1 MARQVLPIVG
11 AVAGFVISG
20 GNPMGAQIGFAAGS
34 LIGNAVDPLE
44 VKGNTIGDNPLQ
56 TASEGGARAIV
67 FGKGCIR
74 STCILERGN
83 RIVRKQRDQAGKGGG
98 PVTINERVFWT
109 FAIGLGEDLVGGSI
123 LRIWEGEKL
132 VYDVTPSST
141 IPAESAEFAQKF
153 RFYDGSETQL
163 PDPDLETI
171 HGVAEAPYYRGTAYV
186 VFPNFDLTDYR
197 EAIPVYRWEVAALT
211 AHSDVVTVYAL
222 GNTGPLIARAVASP
236 DGITWPVTTN
246 PRPSPVVGHAEATEG
261 RFIVWSNFT
270 AYTSDDDTV
279 SFQTSSGD
287 LGGVG
292 GPREG
297 GARGDLVL
305 IAGGLSHPVL
315 RSLDRGATFNPVP
328 GSPGVSYIAV
338 GASRSMGVNLSGNG
352 YPGSADGGTWGSAS
366 PTGISVVGRCA
377 LEVDDEDVFY
387 FGGTAL
393 GAPAL
398 AVSGGSSWSVQTLPT
413 LTGTQIRCIGTGR
426 LNGDKYVWFGTDDG
440 QIVFRKNAGPWTLAT
455 DDLGAQANSCAFT
468 GAAFLM
474 GGGSSGDGVLKYSV
488 DGDHWT
494 PVTQPFTY
502 MVDRLAASLPGL
514 PQQLAD
520 PVPLSS
526 IVAAIHQRCGH
537 TSADYDVSELTD
549 LVAGVVLEQSATGAE
564 AINSIIGGY
573 FADPSDYDGQ
583 IHYIKRGKPVL
594 RTLSY
599 DGLIDEPETTRR
611 ENAIEYPRKLHL
623 FFQSSATAYAAT
635 KATSARSSPDLNA
648 VVGEVSV
655 AIPVTFDGPD
665 EPAQIAAKLHKVNWT
680 DAEGEIV
687 WEITDKHLD
696 LVPTD
701 CVGLSLRGRVT
712 RARITNV
719 EDSPG
724 IRKLTMLVDR
734 QSAYT
739 SDVTGIPLPTP
750 TPPQS
755 SILSPTVNAYMDIP
769 ALLDS
774 HNLSYPIY
782 YDGMSGQTEVW
793 PGAVLQRSLDGGS
806 TWTNVTATTLNAII
820 GILQETVMDASP
832 YYTDTT
838 NQVVVRL
845 YMDDEIESISNTA
858 FKSEGGAFALSWED
872 SGQRRWEIMQYR
884 DAQQDSNGD
893 WVLTTLHRGRL
904 NTESVEH
911 PPGSTFVFLDT
922 AVRLVTAQS
931 AWIYTDLTHRAVTN
945 GLSPESATQETETFT
960 AQAQIE
966 WPVAHLFLEQDSDG
980 DTTATVVPRNRFGTS
995 LNPIRSITWTG
1006 YRWTVT
1012 DGSNTITREGTSETE
1027 VFDTSGWGPVT
1038 VSVSQLNL
1046 ITGPGPSV
1054 SETIP

>member
-109 FAIGLGEDLVGGSI
+109 FSIGLGEDLVGGTV

-132 VYDVTPSST
+132 VYDVTPSSA
-141 IPAESAEFAQKF
+141 IPEESLEFAAKF
-153 RFYDGSETQL
+153 RFYDGAETQL
-163 PDPDLETI
+163 PDPDLEAI
-171 HGVAEAPYYRGTAYV
+171 HGVENAPYYRGTAYV

-197 EAIPVYRWEVAALT
+197 EAIPVYRWEVSKT
-211 AHSDVVTVYAL
+211 AGVIDPIAVNIWDKLIEWYDAGEIGGAIVGQHAGDSLGLRTRGVGPHAQISFEGAVGDAVKFTGANGANDSSGFASDFDSFLPQNIMDTDYANMVVLRQDPARDMPAFNTIAIRISSVSEFDNAGGVNAFAVTAQVSGSNLQVDMGSMGTGLVAFPSNEWFMLKAQAWIVDPTTKRSKVRVNGAPFEGGGHFGATRSSTLHEFQRSISGRMSNNNTNFIRGL
-222 GNTGPLIARAVASP
+222 GEGVEIDEWAIFSSTLSDEEWDWLYNAGSFRGYDDLKNYSGNGETTGPLEPIALSQ
-236 DGITWPVTTN
+236 
-246 PRPSPVVGHAEATEG
+246 VVE
-261 RFIVWSNFT
+261 
-270 AYTSDDDTV
+270 
-279 SFQTSSGD
+279 
-287 LGGVG
+287 
-292 GPREG
+292 
-297 GARGDLVL
+297 
-305 IAGGLSHPVL
+305 
-315 RSLDRGATFNPVP
+315 
-328 GSPGVSYIAV
+328 
-338 GASRSMGVNLSGNG
+338 
-352 YPGSADGGTWGSAS
+352 
-366 PTGISVVGRCA
+366 
-377 LEVDDEDVFY
+377 
-387 FGGTAL
+387 
-393 GAPAL
+393 
-398 AVSGGSSWSVQTLPT
+398 
-413 LTGTQIRCIGTGR
+413 
-426 LNGDKYVWFGTDDG
+426 
-440 QIVFRKNAGPWTLAT
+440 
-455 DDLGAQANSCAFT
+455 
-468 GAAFLM
+468 
-474 GGGSSGDGVLKYSV
+474 
-488 DGDHWT
+488 
-494 PVTQPFTY
+494 
-502 MVDRLAASLPGL
+502 
-514 PQQLAD
+514 
-520 PVPLSS
+520 
-526 IVAAIHQRCGH
+526 AIHVRCNQF
-537 TSADYDVSELTD
+537 SLDYDVSELTD
-549 LVAGVVLEQSATGAE
+549 EIMGVVFEQSVTGAE
-564 AINSIIGGY
+564 AINSLIGAY

-583 IHYIKRGKPVL
+583 IHYVKRGKPVVK
-594 RTLSY
+594 TLNY
-599 DGLIDEPETTRR
+599 DDLVDEPDTTQRQ
-611 ENAIEYPRKLHL
+611 NPVEYPRKLHF
-623 FFQSSATAYAAT
+623 FFQSSITAYAAT
-635 KATSARSSPDLNA
+635 KATSARSSPDLNT

-655 AIPVTFDGPD
+655 ASPVTFDSPD
-665 EPAQIAAKLHKVNWT
+665 EPAQISAKLHKVNWT

-687 WEITDKHLD
+687 WELTDEQLD

-712 RARITNV
+712 RARITHI
-719 EDSPG
+719 EDSNG
-724 IRKLTMLVDR
+724 IRKLTMRVDR

-769 ALLDS
+769 ALLDA

-782 YDGMSGQTEVW
+782 YDGMSGQTDVW

-820 GILQETVMDASP
+820 GILQEAVTDASP

-872 SGQRRWEIMQYR
+872 SGQQRWEIMQYR
-884 DAQQDSNGD
+884 DAHQDSNGD

-931 AWIYTDLTHRAVTN
+931 AWIDTELTHRAVTN
-945 GLSPESATQETETFT
+945 GLSPESATQETEPFT

-966 WPVAHLFLEQDSDG
+966 WPVAHLFLEQDSTG

-1006 YRWTVT
+1006 YHWTVT
-1012 DGSNTITREGTSETE
+1012 DGSNTINMDGTSETE